1 MSLTFSHFLIVFGIV
16 VAVAVVV
23 TVLQQRRTPQSAIAW
38 ILAIVL
44 VPYVS
49 LPVFMVLG
57 FRKKGSRF
65 STVSFAQPEPQ
76 YRVSN
81 PLADNFH
88 QLGAPHATSENALDL
103 HSDAGAARTSLFA
116 MVRGAQTQI
125 DVLFYILDNDA
136 EGREFVDLLTAKA
149 KQGVAVRLNLDWLGS
164 LRRPSKNIARLVRA
178 GGEVRYFLPFFH
190 HPATGNINLRN
201 HRKMVVVDCELLWSG
216 GRNIGAVYLN
226 EQTAGWHDLS
236 FVASGPVVQAY
247 VDLFNADWD
256 PEQSIAPV
264 PRHIEKRGAA
274 QLQLVASGPDLV
286 EDPFHDG
293 LLTAIYRA
301 NRRIWIATPY
311 FIPTNAMQ
319 QGLLSAV
326 KRGVD
331 VHIFVPERSNHR
343 MTDYARGLYLRDLQ
357 DAGAKV
363 HLFQD
368 GMQHA
373 KAGIVDDCGWVGSA
387 NFDVRSLLLNFE
399 NILFCYDDASVQSL
413 EKWFSEQRQK
423 SKIGMNKAGKAAK
436 IVEGIFRLVSPVL

>member
-1 MSLTFSHFLIVFGIV
+1 MSLTFSHLLIVLGIV
-16 VAVAVVV
+16 VAVTAVV

-44 VPYVS
+44 VPYVA

-57 FRKKGSRF
+57 FRKKGSKF
-65 STVSFAQPEPQ
+65 STVSFAVPEPKD
-76 YRVSN
+76 RVSN

-88 QLGAPHATSENALDL
+88 QLGAPYATGANSFDL
-103 HSDAGAARTSLFA
+103 HSDAETAKRSLFE
-116 MVRGAQTQI
+116 MVGSAQAQI
-125 DVLFYILDNDA
+125 DVLFYILENDA
-136 EGREFVDLLTAKA
+136 VGREFVDLLTEKA

-164 LRRPSKNIARLVRA
+164 MRRPSKNIAHLVRA
-178 GGEVRYFLPFFH
+178 GGEIRYFLPFFH

-201 HRKMVVVDCELLWSG
+201 HRKMVIVDCKQLWSG
-216 GRNIGAVYLN
+216 GRNIGASYLGQN
-226 EQTAGWHDLS
+226 KDRWHDLS
-236 FVASGPVVQAY
+236 FCASGPVVQAY

-256 PEQSIAPV
+256 PEKPISPV
-264 PRHIEKRGAA
+264 PRHLEPRGAA
-274 QLQLVASGPDLV
+274 QLQLVASGPDVV

-319 QGLLSAV
+319 QGLLSAA

-331 VHIFVPERSNHR
+331 VRIFVPERSNHR

-357 DAGAKV
+357 EAGGKV
-363 HLFQD
+363 HLFEH

-373 KAGIVDDCGWVGSA
+373 KAGIVDACGWVGSA

-413 EKWFSEQRQK
+413 DSWFAEQRQK
-423 SKIGMNKAGKAAK
+423 SKIGMNKAGKMAK